1 MTDDKPDDNSDRA
14 TPARTGPT
22 IVGVGASAGGLEA
35 FVRLLSALPSDTG
48 LVFVLVQHLAPNH
61 ESMLPELLGR
71 AAAIPIDQAHDGVHV
86 EANHAYVIPPG
97 TTMTITDGTLRLAA
111 RASARA
117 PHYEVDA
124 FLSSLAQV
132 HGPGA
137 VGVILSGAGSD
148 GAHGVE
154 AIKEMGGITFAQE
167 SDSAAH
173 PEMPQAAVATGAV
186 DFILP
191 PEEIAR
197 QLQRIGQLAARAPGA
212 APDPTAGEPARPAED
227 DVATILQLLRK
238 RSGVDFSKYRHATV
252 IRRILRRMLLHR
264 MDSYSEYVALLR
276 ATPGELDHIYDD
288 LLIGVTSFFRDPE
301 VFEELCTVGFPVLMR
316 RRTTDTPLRVWA
328 AGCSGGEEMYSLAIA
343 LIEFLEESKLDTP
356 VQFFGTDL
364 SEAAIARARTAWYPE
379 SIAKSVSS
387 ERLARFFVAERG
399 GYRIVKSLRDLCVFS
414 RHDVANDP
422 PFSHLDLI
430 SCRNV
435 LIYFEPELQRRVL
448 PVFHYALE
456 PHGLLVLGTAESTRA
471 VGELFE
477 LMSKRHRIYRRRDAP
492 ARSLDLDL
500 SDRDSARRRP
510 LATRSTPPRSRGQ
523 GPDDQSADVAKAFD
537 KSIVTHFA
545 GHGVVVNE
553 KLEIVHFRG
562 DTSRF
567 LAHGPGAASLDL
579 LQLARA
585 ELLMPLRIGTQ
596 RALDTNQPVREGH
609 IELKDGDVSRRA
621 SIDVLPLETNGHGGR
636 LFAVLF
642 TDEPSDATTARR
654 ATKSR
659 RGGNK
664 HGNDAK
670 ELAAV
675 QDELAATRNYLTEL
689 VEEHEATIE
698 ELRSAGEEIQSSNEE
713 LQSTNE
719 ELETTKEEIQ
729 STNEELTTLNE
740 ELRHRNRDLGDLASD
755 LSNVLSSIKIPVVIV
770 GSDLRLKRFTPATN
784 RVMRVVPTDVGRPLG
799 DIKLSFDL
807 SDLEQLIAGSIESL
821 SVTERVVH
829 SNDGNWWSLTIR
841 PYQTVDRRVDG
852 AVLVFSDVDT
862 AKRAEQSAEAA
873 SERRRQALVVA
884 EEGRLVA
891 LARANEALAAGMA
904 ERQRAE
910 IERNALLRRLDSAQE
925 DERRHLS
932 RDLHD
937 EVGQHLTAMGL
948 GLQALSDVAPPGS
961 EVDRRAE
968 ELRGLADILSRELHG
983 IALRLRPKAL
993 DDFGLEAA
1001 LDAYVRDWS
1010 AQTKIP
1016 AEFHAPSSATRLPPS
1031 IENAAYRIVQEALT
1045 NVAKHS
1051 GAERVS
1057 VVVERRDNQLRA
1069 VVEDNGKGFNPE
1081 VVLRGSMDSGKLGL
1095 LGIRERVALLGGTME
1110 IESAPD
1116 GGTTI
1121 FVRLPIE
1128 VPVESAGASESV
1140 EASRG
1145 QD

>member
-71 AAAIPIDQAHDGVHV
+71 AAAIPIEQAHDGVHV

-124 FLSSLAQV
+124 FLSSLARV

-186 DFILP
+186 DFVLP

-197 QLQRIGQLAARAPGA
+197 QLQRIGQLAGRAPSA
-212 APDPTAGEPARPAED
+212 APDSAAGRPTRPIED
-227 DVATILQLLRK
+227 DIATILQLLRK
-238 RSGVDFSKYRHATV
+238 RSGVDFSQYRHATV
-252 IRRILRRMLLHR
+252 MRRIVRRMLLHR
-264 MDSYSEYVALLR
+264 MDTHAEYVALLR
-276 ATPGELDHIYDD
+276 ANPGELDHLYDD

-301 VFEELCTVGFPVLMR
+301 VFEELRTVGFPVLMR

-328 AGCSGGEEMYSLAIA
+328 AGCSGGEEAYSLAIA
-343 LIEFLEESKLDTP
+343 LIEFLEESKHDVP
-356 VQFFGTDL
+356 VQLFGTDL

-379 SIAKSVSS
+379 SIAKSVSN
-387 ERLARFFVAERG
+387 ERLARFFVSERG
-399 GYRIVKSLRDLCVFS
+399 GYRIAKSLRDLCVFS

-477 LMSKRHRIYRRRDAP
+477 PMSKRHRIYRRRDTP
-492 ARSLDLDL
+492 GRSLDLDL
-500 SDRDSARRRP
+500 SARGSARRRP
-510 LATRSTPPRSRGQ
+510 LAPRSTPPRLRAHG
-523 GPDDQSADVAKAFD
+523 DDDHPTDVGKAFD

-567 LAHGPGAASLDL
+567 LAHGPGAATLDL
-579 LQLARA
+579 LQLARP
-585 ELLMPLRIGTQ
+585 ELVMPLRIGTR
-596 RALDTNQPVREGH
+596 RALDTNEPVREGH
-609 IELKDGDVSRRA
+609 IELKDGDISRRA
-621 SIDVLPLETNGHGGR
+621 NIDVLPLETNAHGGR

-642 TDEPSDATTARR
+642 TDEPSDATTEAR
-654 ATKSR
+654 ATDA
-659 RGGNK
+659 RGSGKTN
-664 HGNDAK
+664 GNDAK

-675 QDELAATRNYLTEL
+675 QDELTATRAYLTEV
-689 VEEHEATIE
+689 VEQYEATIE

-740 ELRHRNRDLGDLASD
+740 ELRHRNRDLGELASD

-784 RVMRVVPTDVGRPLG
+784 RIMRVVPTDVGRPLG

-807 SDLEQLIAGSIESL
+807 PDIEQLVAGSIESL
-821 SVTERVVH
+821 AVTERVVQSH
-829 SNDGNWWSLTIR
+829 DGIWWSLTIR

-862 AKRAEQSAEAA
+862 AKRAEQSAEDA
-873 SERRRQALVVA
+873 SERRRQALVA

-891 LARANEALAAGMA
+891 LARANEALATGMA
-904 ERQRAE
+904 EGQRAE
-910 IERNALLRRLDSAQE
+910 TERNAFLRRLDSAQE
-925 DERRHLS
+925 DERRRLS

-937 EVGQHLTAMGL
+937 EVGQHLTALGL
-948 GLQALSDVAPPGS
+948 GLQALSNVAPPGS

-968 ELRGLADILSRELHG
+968 ELRGLADVLSRELHG

-1010 AQTKIP
+1010 GQTKIP
-1016 AEFHAPSSATRLPPS
+1016 AEFHATPSANRLPPS

-1051 GAERVS
+1051 GATRVS

-1081 VVLRGSMDSGKLGL
+1081 IVLRGSMDSGKLGL

-1116 GGTTI
+1116 AGTTI

-1128 VPVESAGASESV
+1128 APVEPAGASESS
-1140 EASRG
+1140 EAGRG